1 MIPSIS
7 RVMYQENQDRVI
19 TIDGAHTC
27 YSHLKIIIGV
37 MKDGN
42 GKLQI
47 VAVRLCPSESEAD
60 FKGFLTD
67 IKEHII
73 GNGPN
78 PIIVSDRAMGLI
90 AAAKEVFGGDF
101 QINSCLVHLLR
112 NVDAW
117 ASSYS
122 LKIKQ
127 RKKVRSIVARLAK
140 TQDSDTAKNLW
151 EELESIAPKIKER
164 LLGLDSIWCRL
175 MTKEKTFGVVTNNA
189 AECTNSL
196 MKRSL
201 DMETSI
207 RDASFFDMVISLYSL
222 IQTQQEVRNGC
233 IKKYINDKRS
243 EYDTNDTITP
253 YVMRLI
259 NRSKSLICS
268 DASGPARIRNW
279 KVVNDKV
286 CVTVRNNN
294 SFYVVNLIERSCT
307 CGMFQLTQYPC
318 IHAVMY
324 LHHHGHD
331 ISPTMVKLV
340 DPHYRSSTV
349 LRSSQRSLPNV
360 PEITRDDIGTVRD
373 DDLRRHVHVVSVQ
386 VSSSLSTAIRT
397 IPQKGSI
404 RGSSIPI
411 AVRSASAPILRP
423 QPVDTQKDNLLVE
436 ASSERMNSKDST
448 SLPLPNKDII
458 SNRKRRT
465 STRLRSRQE
474 FIQNKVTNGV
484 RKSNAD
490 AGPSQGICTRSNN
503 PFEETTLTT
512 KERTSSRRM
521 SKRTT
526 YKRTKEDLDGDYVPS
541 HSTLKMCNRLHSF
554 SK

>member
-7 RVMYQENQDRVI
+7 RVMYQENQNHVI

-27 YSHLKIIIGV
+27 YSHLKIIIAV

-47 VAVRLCPSESEAD
+47 VAVRLCPSESEPD
-60 FKGFLTD
+60 FEGFLTE
-67 IKEHII
+67 IKDHII

-78 PIIVSDRAMGLI
+78 PIIVSDRAKGLM
-90 AAAKEVFGGDF
+90 AAAKKIFGADF
-101 QINSCLVHLLR
+101 EIHTCLVHLLR

-122 LKIKQ
+122 LKMEQ

-140 TQDSDTAKNLW
+140 TQDNDTADKLW
-151 EELESIAPKIKER
+151 DELSFIAPKIMER

-175 MTKEKTFGVVTNNA
+175 MTKEKTFGVITNNA

-233 IKKYINDKRS
+233 IKKYINEKRS

-259 NRSKSLICS
+259 NRSKALICS
-268 DASGPARIRNW
+268 DATGPSRIRNW
-279 KVVNDKV
+279 KIINDKV

-294 SFYVVNLIERSCT
+294 SFYVVNLKERSCT

-324 LHHHGHD
+324 LYHHGLD

-340 DPHYRSSTV
+340 DPHYRSSSV
-349 LRSSQRSLPNV
+349 LRCSQKSLPNV
-360 PEITRDDIGTVRD
+360 PDVTHADIGTVKD
-373 DDLRRHVHVVSVQ
+373 DDLRRHIHVLSVQ
-386 VSSSLSTAIRT
+386 ASSSLSAAVRT
-397 IPQKGSI
+397 IPQKRSI
-404 RGSSIPI
+404 SGSSIPI
-411 AVRSASAPILRP
+411 AVRSAPAPILTP
-423 QPVDTQKDNLLVE
+423 QSVDTQTDNLLNE
-436 ASSERMNSKDST
+436 SSSERIQSKDSISL
-448 SLPLPNKDII
+448 SLPNRDII
-458 SNRKRRT
+458 SGRRKKI
-465 STRLRSRQE
+465 STRLKSRQE
-474 FIQNKVTNGV
+474 FIQNRV
-484 RKSNAD
+484 RSSIRRSNAE
-490 AGPSQGICTRSNN
+490 AGPSQGICTRRNN
-503 PFEETTLTT
+503 PFEEITSSGS

-521 SKRTT
+521 NKKNTRKRT
-526 YKRTKEDLDGDYVPS
+526 EDLDGDYVPS
-541 HSTLKMCNRLHSF
+541 GKYSRNV
-554 SK
+554 